1 MSDTEVHGEC
11 CLGYH
16 LNILHIFIKFKK
28 ILWESITITFG
39 NLTHSLPELQ
49 QSGAPCVCV
58 RVQRESSQC
67 AQQERAISKSIV
79 VICSY
84 VANPLAIYLNKALCG
99 TTDFRLKVCGECE
112 GQ

>member
-1 MSDTEVHGEC
+1 MQSRINVPMSDTEEVHGEC

-67 AQQERAISKSIV
+67 AQQERAISKSSAYMQLRSKSS
-79 VICSY
+79 SY
-84 VANPLAIYLNKALCG
+84 LLKQSSLWHH
-99 TTDFRLKVCGECE
+99 RL
-112 GQ
+112 